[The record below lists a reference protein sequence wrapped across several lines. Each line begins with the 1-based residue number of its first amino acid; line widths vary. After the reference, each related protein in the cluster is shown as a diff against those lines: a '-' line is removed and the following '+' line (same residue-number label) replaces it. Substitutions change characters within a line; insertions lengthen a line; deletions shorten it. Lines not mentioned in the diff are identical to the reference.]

1 METTRTERIRLGIF
15 LSVLIL
21 GALAFIG
28 YVIGA
33 RVMVKK
39 VNYYTV
45 FSESVEGLTRGAKV
59 MLNGIDIGRVT
70 KIYVNPDTL
79 HQVIVRFEVTE
90 GTPIKTGTRVNLT
103 GGISLT
109 GIRYLL
115 LSGGDVHESDLPP
128 ESLVPAGVSFLESVT
143 GQAEELAVKVETALN
158 QTNKLLADENVNH
171 LTSAIAH
178 LDSVMIVAHAI
189 VKENRG
195 PIAQVPK
202 DLDSLVKETHQFVSS
217 FKDENVAKK
226 LSTALS
232 AIDSQMV
239 NLDLAGMAASMD
251 KASRSIELLTRRV
264 DMTVYRNQD
273 DLNNAVHELRSAME
287 NLNELSRK
295 LRENPSLL
303 LRSK

>member
-33 RVMVKK
+33 RVMVKN

-59 MLNGIDIGRVT
+59 MLNGIDVGRVT

-90 GTPIKTGTRVNLT
+90 GTPIKTGTRINLT

-115 LSGGDVHESDLPP
+115 LSGGDVHEADLPP

-158 QTNKLLADENVNH
+158 QTNKLLADENINH

-202 DLDSLVKETHQFVSS
+202 DLDSLVKETHQLVSS